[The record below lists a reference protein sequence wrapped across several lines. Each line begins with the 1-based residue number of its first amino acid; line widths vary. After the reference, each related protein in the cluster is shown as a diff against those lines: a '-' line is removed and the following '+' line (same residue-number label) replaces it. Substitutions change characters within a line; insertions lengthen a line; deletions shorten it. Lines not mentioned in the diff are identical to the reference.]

1 MSDTVEER
9 WTRHSEAGRRFMS
22 ERKYVEAEKAFLAAI
37 KEARQ
42 LGAEDLRMAASLS
55 SLGLLKYKQRDLV
68 QAEML
73 LRQSLSIRERTLGS
87 EHVGIVQSM
96 SYLAAVY
103 YARGE
108 LDRADELF
116 RRALRISEK
125 HLGEDHP
132 DVATMISNLA
142 QLHFKRG
149 DFGSAGQLLT
159 RLLAIREKALGE
171 HHPEMAA
178 ILSRLAQ
185 VRYAELDTDAAEM
198 LSRRALAIRVRTEG
212 AAKDAAPAK
221 PETAAPAPRTV
232 ESAPATPTTAGPRLT
247 SEVPLA
253 PKALGEIASPEAVSA
268 KPAPVRPPVAAV
280 PAPTASLQG
289 WADRLPVERTRNTV
303 EPLAAAP
310 LFSAPAEPP
319 PATDAP
325 YDDDP
330 YGDDLP
336 VTAPRYLT
344 RRIELPW
351 GGMEL
356 WKVAAGALLVLG
368 VGSTMLFGG
377 DDSSKTTPS
386 GPVATAPAPIPVPG
400 KSDVVLYSAPGA
412 PKVVDSVASVAEA
425 PQVEREP
432 EPKAAETSAPRR
444 TASTTS
450 SSRPA
455 SKPKP
460 QRDEE
465 GVPTEALS
473 ASTLRNALKSI
484 DAALDPN
491 SLVSRLARARS
502 AVDSVNRLQ
511 VRTGLEPK

>member
-1 MSDTVEER
+1 
-9 WTRHSEAGRRFMS
+9 MS
-22 ERKYVEAEKAFLAAI
+22 ERKYTEAEKAFLAAI

-149 DFGSAGQLLT
+149 DFPSAGQLLT

-171 HHPEMAA
+171 HHPEVAA

-185 VRYAELDTDAAEM
+185 VRYAELDTEGAET

-212 AAKDAAPAK
+212 AAKDAAAAK
-221 PETAAPAPRTV
+221 TEPAAPAPRVV
-232 ESAPATPTTAGPRLT
+232 EPVAAAPTPASPRLT
-247 SEVPLA
+247 SETPLA
-253 PKALGEIASPEAVSA
+253 PKAFGEFAPPETTTGAT
-268 KPAPVRPPVAAV
+268 PAPAR
-280 PAPTASLQG
+280 APLAPMPSPSASLQG
-289 WADRLPVERTRNTV
+289 WADRLPAERTRNTI

-310 LFSAPAEPP
+310 VAATPMFSAAPEPP
-319 PATDAP
+319 SSSEPP

-368 VGSTMLFGG
+368 LGSTMMFSGG
-377 DDSSKTTPS
+377 DSSTTAAASSPEA
-386 GPVATAPAPIPVPG
+386 ATPAPLAVPA
-400 KSDVVLYSAPGA
+400 KNDVVLYSAAGD
-412 PKVVDSVASVAEA
+412 PKVIDSVTSAASS
-425 PQVEREP
+425 QVELAP
-432 EPKAAETSAPRR
+432 EPKAAESSEPRR
-444 TASTTS
+444 TTS
-450 SSRPA
+450 SSSRPT

-460 QRDEE
+460 QVEE
-465 GVPTEALS
+465 AKELPADALT

-511 VRTGLEPK
+511 VKTGLEPK

>member
-1 MSDTVEER
+1 
-9 WTRHSEAGRRFMS
+9 MS
-22 ERKYVEAEKAFLAAI
+22 ERKYAEAEKAFLAAI

-149 DFGSAGQLLT
+149 DFASAGQLLT
-159 RLLAIREKALGE
+159 RLLGIREKALGE
-171 HHPEMAA
+171 HHPEVAA

-185 VRYAELDTDAAEM
+185 VRYAELDTEGAEM
-198 LSRRALAIRVRTEG
+198 LSRRALAIRVRAEG
-212 AAKDAAPAK
+212 AAKDAPVAK
-221 PETAAPAPRTV
+221 PETAAPASRTLGPV
-232 ESAPATPTTAGPRLT
+232 PAAPARGSAHLT
-247 SEVPLA
+247 SETPLA
-253 PKALGEIASPEAVSA
+253 PKPFGEIASPEPVSA
-268 KPAPVRPPVAAV
+268 RPAPPRPAVAPIAS
-280 PAPTASLQG
+280 PAASLQG
-289 WADRLPVERTRNTV
+289 WAERLPAERTRSTV
-303 EPLAAAP
+303 EPLAAASLAAAP
-310 LFSAPAEPP
+310 LFSAPSEPP
-319 PATDAP
+319 PASDAP

-377 DDSSKTTPS
+377 DDSSTTTTEAS
-386 GPVATAPAPIPVPG
+386 SSPVATAPAPVPVPG
-400 KSDVVLYSAPGA
+400 KSDVVLYSAAGDPN
-412 PKVVDSVASVAEA
+412 VIDSVTAAASSK
-425 PQVEREP
+425 VEQEP
-432 EPKAAETSAPRR
+432 EPKVVESSPPRR
-444 TASTTS
+444 TASSAS

-460 QRDEE
+460 VEE
-465 GVPTEALS
+465 EQLSADALN